1 MSKDDFL
8 HNRFQILQEREIQNG
23 ENFQNPVSRNNFAES
38 SLDEKMLMMFD
49 ELRYIRQEQVNCSRG
64 VLSLQNSIG
73 KMHEKL
79 GHVIDVTNSQ
89 TCLMK
94 TLAYKSIDL
103 EARSRRNNL
112 IFRGFV
118 ENREEHCNTIIT
130 DFLENRLDIRP
141 TGICINRA
149 HRLGVNRQRG
159 NRPIIVNFLDYSDVE
174 KVMSRVSML
183 KSLPGISVD
192 FDFPREI

>member
-1 MSKDDFL
+1 
-8 HNRFQILQEREIQNG
+8 
-23 ENFQNPVSRNNFAES
+23 
-38 SLDEKMLMMFD
+38 MFD
-49 ELRYIRQEQVNCSRG
+49 ELRYNRQEQVNCSRG

-73 KMHEKL
+73 NMHEKL
-79 GHVIDVTNSQ
+79 GHVIDVTNNQ

-118 ENREEHCNTIIT
+118 ENRVEHCNTIIT

-141 TGICINRA
+141 NEICINRT

-159 NRPIIVNFLDYSDVE
+159 NRPLIVSFRDYSDVG
-174 KVMSRVSML
+174 KVMSRVTML
-183 KSLPGISVD
+183 KSVPSISTDLD
-192 FDFPREI
+192 FLAKSRRPAVEYTRNTNI